1 MQLNITA
8 RHFKASEALKEFT
21 RKQVLRLK
29 KYYDGIIDAEV
40 ILKGTRVD
48 GVFTADPE
56 KDPSARRFERID
68 GMEVLNRNLRVM
80 DLTAITMCRESRIP
94 IVVFNLNTEGNL
106 LRVAT
111 GADVG
116 TIVTSE

>member
-40 ILKGTRVD
+40 ILSWEKQTQIAEIVVKVFGQRLTATEKSEEIHKSITLAVDKLERQIEKYKEKRFKKGTVK
-48 GVFTADPE
+48 AANLAPE
-56 KDPSARRFERID
+56 LPVARA
-68 GMEVLNRNLRVM
+68 V
-80 DLTAITMCRESRIP
+80 
-94 IVVFNLNTEGNL
+94 
-106 LRVAT
+106 
-111 GADVG
+111 
-116 TIVTSE
+116 